1 MQKNLSKKAV
11 AYRIIVGLVCI
22 ELAIF
27 YDFEYYFF
35 KPILL
40 VIASYY
46 FTCAIFKISPV
57 YKLLKIN
64 TYNDRKHIMQKLI
77 A

>member
-11 AYRIIVGLVCI
+11 VYRIIVGLVCI

-27 YDFEYYFF
+27 YDFEYHFF

-40 VIASYY
+40 VIATYY

-64 TYNDRKHIMQKLI
+64 TYNNGTHITKKLI